1 MSGFDHS
8 HQTSGGSEWLPLE
21 CCAGLAP
28 RVDSPPCRAAA
39 MGEGVGLEQ
48 PADHIRFSVV
58 VPAYNEA
65 AYLGRALD
73 SLQRQDY
80 DGEYEI
86 IVVDNNSTDD
96 TAAIAARP
104 GVRVVSEPQQGV
116 CAARQRGA
124 DCARGEIIIS
134 TDADTTQ
141 PRHWLRTIDARFAAS
156 NQIVAVAGPCRY
168 QNPSWWAKAYP
179 TLLFGLVTVIYV
191 LTGFVFYVSAT
202 NIAVRRSAFP
212 GYDLKLTQ
220 GGDELD
226 LLRRLRRR
234 GSISWEQQ
242 NVVTTSARRLQRGLL
257 YNFFM
262 TFLVYYLLAYWLN
275 RLSQRQTFGMAPA
288 FRQERPRRRRRL
300 RPLTPVWVARRRV
313 VLGILLVG
321 LTSLGFAT
329 GAGDAAMDSLANFW
343 HGP

>member
-1 MSGFDHS
+1 MAQPQDH
-8 HQTSGGSEWLPLE
+8 
-21 CCAGLAP
+21 
-28 RVDSPPCRAAA
+28 V
-39 MGEGVGLEQ
+39 
-48 PADHIRFSVV
+48 RFSVI

-65 AYLGRALD
+65 AYLGRALH
-73 SLQRQDY
+73 SLQHQDY
-80 DGEYEI
+80 DGNYEI
-86 IVVDNNSTDD
+86 IVVDNNSTDQ
-96 TAAIAARP
+96 TAAVAARY
-104 GVRVVSEPQQGV
+104 GVHVVSEPQQGV
-116 CAARQRGA
+116 CAARQRGVE
-124 DCARGEIIIS
+124 CARGEIIIS

-141 PRHWLRTIDARFAAS
+141 PHDWLRTIDAGFAAS
-156 NQIVAVAGPCRY
+156 DRVVAVAGPCRY
-168 QNPSWWAKAYP
+168 ENPSWWAKAYP
-179 TLLFGLVTVIYV
+179 TLLFGMVALIYA
-191 LTGFVFYVSAT
+191 LTGFVCYVSAT
-202 NIAVRRSAFP
+202 NLAARRQAFP
-212 GYDLKLTQ
+212 GYDLRLTQ

-234 GSISWEQQ
+234 GLVSWERR
-242 NVVTTSARRLQRGLL
+242 NVVNTSARRLERGLL

-288 FRQERPRRRRRL
+288 FRQERL
-300 RPLTPVWVARRRV
+300 RPLVPVWARRRV